1 MSTFIGI
8 DIGSRYTK
16 VVELERKPQTKGLLN
31 YFLFATPYSAQSK
44 PGQKQIDAE
53 IFWDEVTR
61 HIPSERIKS
70 ARVGVSLP
78 ASSVTATT
86 LLVPRVAKN
95 ELPVVAQNEARRKMI
110 PASTPEHIFESSL
123 VGVRIVAKIP
133 RFEVLVMRSEKQY
146 VRQVL
151 DLFKHIGTSPSSM
164 ALAPCALFTLAPEE
178 VLKKQDVDT
187 AFVDIGLQS
196 VNTSITREGKLAFFR
211 NASYGL
217 QDIIQDFSLRLG
229 RPEPEIE
236 TLIKEKGIAEV
247 DFDLK
252 DKVAAAEEIMRQKYE
267 ASQKTQDS
275 SQKEEINLL
284 ELRLLWQAHI
294 DRIIHELRRSLSYYK
309 EQSEGRRVEYIY
321 FLGGGCQINN
331 LVNLLMKQ
339 VGGQGEAMLPF
350 KGFSAPES
358 SASQE
363 ANSTPIFSNACALAL
378 GLSPKDKGVDII
390 NFLPLELKRKEVL
403 AARRLII
410 LSVKFI
416 LIFLFSAL
424 TLAAFINN
432 HAVRAAIKKV
442 DSELV
447 EVKSIAD
454 TLKNLNQRDKKNK
467 MESAQVQS
475 LIDGRANLDAPLAQL
490 VKAVPQGVLLTRV
503 VIAKAGP
510 AAYPEGQEAGGL
522 PEEAE
527 AGLPAGEAGTQAPDA
542 FSEPVAQDTGT
553 VINTLSVE
561 IRAEIFADYETA
573 LVVVERMRANLEKP
587 PAQFRNVRASALEL
601 EKISPASGKTMPLTL
616 PMRRSFTIT
625 AEIAQ

>member
-16 VVELERKPQTKGLLN
+16 VVELEHKPQAKGLLN
-31 YFLFATPYSAQSK
+31 CFLFATPYSAQAL
-44 PGQKQIDAE
+44 PGPRQIDPKR
-53 IFWDEVTR
+53 FWDEITSRV
-61 HIPSERIKS
+61 PSERIKS
-70 ARVGVSLP
+70 ARIGVSLP
-78 ASSVTATT
+78 ANSVMATT

-151 DLFKHIGTSPSSM
+151 ELFKHIGTSPSSI
-164 ALAPCALFTLAPEE
+164 ALAPCALFTLAPDE

-217 QDIIQDFSLRLG
+217 QDIIQDLSLRLG
-229 RPEPEIE
+229 RTEPEAEEI
-236 TLIKEKGIAEV
+236 IKEKGIVEV

-252 DKVAAAEEIMRQKYE
+252 DKVAVAEEIMRQKYE
-267 ASQKTQDS
+267 ASLNNPDA
-275 SQKEEINLL
+275 SQKEEINLV

-321 FLGGGCQINN
+321 FLGGGCQIKN
-331 LVNLLMKQ
+331 LVSLLMKQ
-339 VGGQGEAMLPF
+339 VGGQGEAMFPF
-350 KGFSAPES
+350 KGLNPPQGSPA
-358 SASQE
+358 QD

-378 GLSPKDKGVDII
+378 GLSLKDKGANII
-390 NFLPLELKRKEVL
+390 NFLPWELKKKEAL

-410 LSVKFI
+410 LSVKVI
-416 LIFLFSAL
+416 LIFLFSAIS
-424 TLAAFINN
+424 LAAFINN
-432 HAVRAAIKKV
+432 RSVRSAIKKV
-442 DSELV
+442 DSGLA

-454 TLKNLNQRDKKNK
+454 ALKNLNQRDKKVK
-467 MESAQVQS
+467 LESALIQS
-475 LIDGRANLDAPLAQL
+475 LIDGRVNLDAPLAQL
-490 VKAVPQGVLLTRV
+490 AKAVPREVLLTSV
-503 VIAKAGP
+503 VIAKTGP
-510 AAYPEGQEAGGL
+510 SAYAEAQEAAGI
-522 PEEAE
+522 PEDT
-527 AGLPAGEAGTQAPDA
+527 EAGTQGPEAFGGQAPQEA
-542 FSEPVAQDTGT
+542 YAAA
-553 VINTLSVE
+553 NTLSVE
-561 IRAEIFADYETA
+561 IKAEIFADYETA
-573 LVVVERMRANLEKP
+573 LAVIARMRADLEKP
-587 PAQFRNVRASALEL
+587 PAQFKNVRASPLEL
-601 EKISPASGKTMPLTL
+601 EKISPAAGKTLPLTL
-616 PMRRSFTIT
+616 PIKRSFTVT
-625 AEIAQ
+625 AEIAR

>member
-16 VVELERKPQTKGLLN
+16 VVELECRPQAKGLLN
-31 YFLFATPYSAQSK
+31 CFLFTTPYPAQAQ
-44 PGQKQIDAE
+44 PGPKQIDAKC
-53 IFWDEVTR
+53 FWDEIAR
-61 HIPSERIKS
+61 HVPFERIRS

-78 ASSVTATT
+78 ANSVMATT

-151 DLFKHIGTSPSSM
+151 ELFKHVGTTPSSI

-178 VLKKQDVDT
+178 ILKKQDVDT

-217 QDIIQDFSLRLG
+217 RDIIQDLSLRLG
-229 RPEPEIE
+229 RTEPEAEEI
-236 TLIKEKGIAEV
+236 IKEKGIVEV

-252 DKVAAAEEIMRQKYE
+252 DKVAVAEEIMRQKYE
-267 ASQKTQDS
+267 ASLKNRDA

-321 FLGGGCQINN
+321 FLGGGCQLKN
-331 LVNLLMKQ
+331 LVSLLMKQ
-339 VGGQGEAMLPF
+339 VGGQGEAMFPF
-350 KGFSAPES
+350 RGLNPPQGSPA
-358 SASQE
+358 QD

-378 GLSPKDKGVDII
+378 GLSLKDKGANII
-390 NFLPLELKRKEVL
+390 NFLPWELKKKEAL

-416 LIFLFSAL
+416 LIFLFSAIA
-424 TLAAFINN
+424 LAAFINN
-432 HAVRAAIKKV
+432 RSVRAAIKKV
-442 DSELV
+442 DIDLA
-447 EVKSIAD
+447 EVKGIAD
-454 TLKNLNQRDKKNK
+454 ALKDLSQRDKKVK
-467 MESAQVQS
+467 LESALIQS
-475 LIDGRANLDAPLAQL
+475 LIEGRANFDAPLAQL
-490 VKAVPQGVLLTRV
+490 AKAVPQGVLLTG
-503 VIAKAGP
+503 VIITKAGP
-510 AAYPEGQEAGGL
+510 SAYAEAQEASGI
-522 PEEAE
+522 PEDAE
-527 AGLPAGEAGTQAPDA
+527 AGTHGPEASGEQAPQEA
-542 FSEPVAQDTGT
+542 YAAT
-553 VINTLSVE
+553 NTLSVE
-561 IRAEIFADYETA
+561 IKAEVFADYEAA
-573 LVVVERMRANLEKP
+573 LAVVALMRENLKNSP
-587 PAQFRNVRASALEL
+587 SQFKNVRTSSLKL
-601 EKISPASGKTMPLTL
+601 EKISPSAGKALPLTL
-616 PMRRSFTIT
+616 PMKRSFTVTTEIT
-625 AEIAQ
+625 R

>member
-16 VVELERKPQTKGLLN
+16 VVELEHKPQAKGLLN
-31 YFLFATPYSAQSK
+31 CFLFATPYSAQAL
-44 PGQKQIDAE
+44 PGPRQIAPKR
-53 IFWDEVTR
+53 FWDEITSRV
-61 HIPSERIKS
+61 PSERIKS
-70 ARVGVSLP
+70 ARIGVSLP
-78 ASSVTATT
+78 ANSVMATT

-151 DLFKHIGTSPSSM
+151 ELFKHIGTSPSSI
-164 ALAPCALFTLAPEE
+164 ALAPCALFTLAPDEI
-178 VLKKQDVDT
+178 LKKQDVDT

-217 QDIIQDFSLRLG
+217 QDIIQDLSLRLG
-229 RPEPEIE
+229 RTEPEAEEI
-236 TLIKEKGIAEV
+236 IKEKGIVEV

-252 DKVAAAEEIMRQKYE
+252 DKVAVAEEIMRQKYE
-267 ASQKTQDS
+267 ASLKSPDV
-275 SQKEEINLL
+275 SQKEEINLV

-321 FLGGGCQINN
+321 FLGGGCQIKN
-331 LVNLLMKQ
+331 LVSLLMKQ
-339 VGGQGEAMLPF
+339 VGGQGEAMFPF
-350 KGFSAPES
+350 KGLNPPQGSPA
-358 SASQE
+358 QD

-378 GLSPKDKGVDII
+378 GLSFKDKGANII
-390 NFLPLELKRKEVL
+390 NFLPWELKKKEAL

-416 LIFLFSAL
+416 LIFLFSAIS
-424 TLAAFINN
+424 LAAFINN
-432 HAVRAAIKKV
+432 RSVRAAIKKV
-442 DSELV
+442 DSNLA

-454 TLKNLNQRDKKNK
+454 ALKNLNQRDKKVK
-467 MESAQVQS
+467 LESALIQS
-475 LIDGRANLDAPLAQL
+475 LIDGRVNFDAPLAQL
-490 VKAVPQGVLLTRV
+490 AKAVPQEVLLTSV
-503 VIAKAGP
+503 VIAKTGP
-510 AAYPEGQEAGGL
+510 SAY
-522 PEEAE
+522 AE
-527 AGLPAGEAGTQAPDA
+527 APEAAGIPEDTEAGTQGPEAFGGQAPQEA
-542 FSEPVAQDTGT
+542 YAAA
-553 VINTLSVE
+553 NTLSVE
-561 IRAEIFADYETA
+561 IKAEIFADYETA
-573 LVVVERMRANLEKP
+573 LAVIARMLADLEKP
-587 PAQFRNVRASALEL
+587 PAQFKNVRASPLEL
-601 EKISPASGKTMPLTL
+601 EKISPAAGKALPLTL
-616 PMRRSFTIT
+616 PIKRNFTVT
-625 AEIAQ
+625 AEIAR